1 MQDSHDV
8 REVGLLVAFEEV
20 LFESKGLEDEVDVF
34 LIEIFTAVE
43 GVEANRFPR
52 IRWVNN
58 LKILKPSRGL
68 YMGQDAFEKVLIAF
82 AIEDNHWHGTPVE
95 ATV

>member
-1 MQDSHDV
+1 MQESHDG

-34 LIEIFTAVE
+34 LIELLTAVE

-52 IRWVNN
+52 IRWVDD
-58 LKILKPSRGL
+58 LKILESPSGL
-68 YMGQDAFEKVLIAF
+68 DVRQEAFEEILIAL
-82 AIEDNHWHGTPVE
+82 AIEDDHWHRPAVE
-95 ATV
+95 AAV